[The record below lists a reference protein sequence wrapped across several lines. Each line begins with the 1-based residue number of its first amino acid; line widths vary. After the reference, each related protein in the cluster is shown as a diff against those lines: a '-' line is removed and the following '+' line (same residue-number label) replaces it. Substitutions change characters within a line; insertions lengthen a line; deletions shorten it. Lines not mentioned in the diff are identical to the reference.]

1 MGAFSSLP
9 DVVAQR
15 VKDLG
20 DRIRLARTRRKLSIA
35 ELAAKAGIDR
45 NTLGALEH
53 GKPGVAISAY
63 ILTLWSLGLERT
75 LDAVANPDTDIH
87 GKTLE
92 LSRLPKRVRKPRST
106 RDEYDF

>member
-1 MGAFSSLP
+1 MGEFASLP

-15 VKDLG
+15 IKELG
-20 DRIRLARTRRKLSIA
+20 HRIRLARTRRKLSIA
-35 ELAAKAGIDR
+35 ALAAKAGIDR

-63 ILTLWSLGLERT
+63 VLTLWALGLERT
-75 LDAVANPDTDIH
+75 LDAAANTDADLH

-92 LSRLPKRVRKPRST
+92 ASRLPKRVRKPRST
-106 RDEYDF
+106 KDEYDF